1 MAFGQAAGPP
11 ASAKQI
17 AYLESLL
24 KQAGHES
31 FREARHPLGLTQR
44 QAGGKFSKQ
53 EASELIDRLQGEG
66 GEVTTPRLS
75 VSPGQLR
82 LSTAPSTRS
91 EDRAAERLQ
100 NRRDEAVAAL
110 PTDDLAAE
118 LTRRGWTCTPP
129 PST

>member
-1 MAFGQAAGPP
+1 MAFGQASGPP

-17 AYLESLL
+17 AYLESLM

-31 FREARHPLGLTQR
+31 FRDARHPLGLTQR

-66 GEVTTPRLS
+66 GDVSSPRPS

-82 LSTAPSTRS
+82 LSTAPSPRS
-91 EDRAAERLQ
+91 DDRAAERSDRPCVQ
-100 NRRDEAVAAL
+100 VVAEL
-110 PTDDLAAE
+110 PSDDLAAE

-129 PST
+129 PPP

>member
-44 QAGGKFSKQ
+44 QAGGKFTKQ
-53 EASELIDRLQGEG
+53 EASELIDRLQDG
-66 GEVTTPRLS
+66 GGDVSSHRPS

-82 LSTAPSTRS
+82 LSTAPPARS
-91 EDRAAERLQ
+91 EDRSAERLQ
-100 NRRDEAVAAL
+100 SRRDEAVAAL
-110 PTDDLAAE
+110 PSDDLAAE

-129 PST
+129 SST